1 MTDISVSGN
10 SPPSVSVSG
19 STVSVSVSSGVGPQG
34 PAGKD
39 GAGGVA
45 TLNGLT
51 GTLTIASAGGVTA
64 SGTTLTIGGGG
75 GASSWDELT
84 GKPDLV
90 YSVAGRTGTVT
101 LTTTDISG
109 FSTAASSA
117 APVQSVAGRT
127 GAVTLSTADVS
138 GYQSPPVTSVAG
150 RTGDVTLS
158 TSDVTGFAAAAASAA
173 PVQSVAGRTGAV
185 TLSTSDVSGY
195 VAPPV
200 SSVAGATGT
209 VTFTAIGLATSQLG
223 SAVTLDASPVY
234 ATPAAISASQN
245 NYAPGFGDILR
256 LSSSNTSTLNITGF
270 STSSMSNQALLI
282 NVSTHT
288 SSVLAIKHSS
298 SSSVST
304 NQVLVPWAGDCLLPP
319 NGGAAVVIRDAT
331 SSVWRIV

>member
-64 SGTTLTIGGGG
+64 SGSTITIGGGG
-75 GASSWDELT
+75 GASSWDDLT

-101 LTTTDISG
+101 LSTADISG
-109 FSTAASSA
+109 FSAAASAA

-127 GAVTLSTADVS
+127 GAVTLTTGDVS

-150 RTGDVTLS
+150 RTGAVTLT
-158 TSDVTGFAAAAASAA
+158 TSDVSGYTA
-173 PVQSVAGRTGAV
+173 PPVTSVAGRTGAV
-185 TLSTSDVSGY
+185 TIAAADVSGLGSLATQSS
-195 VAPPV
+195 VAYSSLTGTPSTFAPTAHASTHQTGGADAV
-200 SSVAGATGT
+200 SSVVVTPSSLAADTNDWSIGT
-209 VTFTAIGLATSQLG
+209 
-223 SAVTLDASPVY
+223 
-234 ATPAAISASQN
+234 
-245 NYAPGFGDILR
+245 GDIFR
-256 LSSSNTSTLNITGF
+256 VAGTAARNITGIAAGTSGQAILLVNVGSF
-270 STSSMSNQALLI
+270 ALTLKHASTSSSAANRF
-282 NVSTHT
+282 TT
-288 SSVLAIKHSS
+288 
-298 SSSVST
+298 
-304 NQVLVPWAGDCLLPP
+304 PWAGDCILAAS
-319 NGGAAVVIRDAT
+319 GGNAVLVYDST
-331 SSVWRIV
+331 SSTWRVL